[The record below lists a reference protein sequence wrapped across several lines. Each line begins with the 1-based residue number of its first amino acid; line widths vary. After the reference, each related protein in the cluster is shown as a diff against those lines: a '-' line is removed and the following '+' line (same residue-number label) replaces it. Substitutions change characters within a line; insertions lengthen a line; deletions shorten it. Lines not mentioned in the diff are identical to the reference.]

1 MSTNRTITIGNHQ
14 VQAEEKDMK
23 QSELQFYPEN
33 PRVFNAINGVLG
45 PNPSQ
50 REIETH
56 MKGLEHVK
64 TLRQSIEANGG
75 LLEPIIVRK
84 NIVLE
89 GNSRLAAYRILAASD
104 PIKWGMIKCNVLPD
118 DTSDELVTLLLGTI
132 HIIGK
137 TPWSP
142 FEQAGYLTR
151 AINKTRKSID
161 ALAHEMGLS
170 KTSAQA
176 FIRVYQMMV
185 EADDTIPSKWSYYFE
200 LDKRKDI
207 KEADENNPTMG
218 IKQTVIDMIKENKIP
233 RAQDLRDIGKVVKAK
248 GENAEE
254 ALEGL
259 LNGDLSIQEAK
270 ELVQE
275 ETKLAS
281 LQTKADIFY
290 DFLKKELP
298 NLNKY
303 NSDPG
308 FRFTIKQIKSII
320 DSAGF

>member
-1 MSTNRTITIGNHQ
+1 MATTRTITIGNHQ
-14 VQAEEKDMK
+14 VQAEEVERK
-23 QSELQFYPEN
+23 QSDLLFYPEN

-45 PNPSQ
+45 SNPSQ

-104 PIKWGMIKCNVLPD
+104 PIKWGMIKCDVLPD

-151 AINKTRKSID
+151 AISKTRKSID

-259 LNGDLSIQEAK
+259 LSGELSIQQAK

-281 LQTKADIFY
+281 LQTKADSFCE
-290 DFLKKELP
+290 FLKRELD

-303 NSDPG
+303 NNDPG